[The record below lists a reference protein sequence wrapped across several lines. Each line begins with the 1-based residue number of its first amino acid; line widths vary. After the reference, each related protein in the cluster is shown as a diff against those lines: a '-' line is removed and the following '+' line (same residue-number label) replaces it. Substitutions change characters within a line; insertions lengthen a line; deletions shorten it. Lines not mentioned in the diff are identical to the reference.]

1 MSKKSVQL
9 MLLMLVILAFT
20 FNGGLQAG
28 EIVYSDD
35 IRENVVNKEVL
46 VKTAD
51 NVIVMVDSSSSMA
64 AINKTYKKPYY
75 ELEKEA
81 LKTGFGRLPD
91 LGYNVGIYK
100 FTPWEALYPVQKFDA
115 AGVTEALNKLPAEPA
130 GKTPLV
136 KSLNELDSVLKDLS
150 GKTVVYIFSDGG
162 YDQVAGTKT
171 PGDKTTELAKKYD
184 VSFQVIDYSVQERDR
199 KTVDDMGRANM
210 SSRVIPFDSYV
221 TQPFYALGPLY
232 YTKWDTEVVTT
243 SEKKVAGYKINNIL
257 FEIDKSDLSSAA
269 QEELDGV
276 GKFLKE
282 KPEAFAA
289 LFGYTDDTGKAE
301 YNMELSRRRAEAVA
315 DYLQKNYE
323 LGSDRVVANWYGA
336 ENPIAGNDTTEGRA
350 QNRRV
355 EVSIG
360 GM

>member
-1 MSKKSVQL
+1 MYKKSVQS
-9 MLLMLVILAFT
+9 MLFT
-20 FNGGLQAG
+20 FAVMVFTVSGVVQAG
-28 EIVYSDD
+28 EIIYKDD
-35 IRENVVNKEVL
+35 ITENVVPKEVL

-51 NVIVMVDSSSSMA
+51 NVIVMVDSSESMS

-75 ELEKEA
+75 DLEKEA
-81 LKTGFGRLPD
+81 LVAGFDRLPD
-91 LGYNVGIYK
+91 LDYNVGVYK

-115 AGVTEALNKLPAEPA
+115 AAAKASLNKLPAEPA
-130 GKTPLV
+130 GRTPLV
-136 KSLNELDSVLKDLS
+136 QSLNELETVLKDLS

-162 YDQVAGTKT
+162 HDKTAGTT
-171 PGDKTTELAKKYD
+171 SPGDKTAELAKNYD
-184 VSFQVIDYSVQERDR
+184 VSFQVIDYAVQERDR

-210 SSRVIPFDSYV
+210 SSRVIPFDAYV

-243 SEKKVAGYKINNIL
+243 SEKKVSGYKVNNIL

-282 KPEAFAA
+282 KPEAFVA

-301 YNMELSRRRAEAVA
+301 YNVELSRRRAEAVA
-315 DYLQKNYE
+315 DYLQKKFE

-336 ENPIAGNDTTEGRA
+336 ENPIAGNDTAEGRA

-355 EVSIG
+355 EISIG

>member
-1 MSKKSVQL
+1 
-9 MLLMLVILAFT
+9 
-20 FNGGLQAG
+20 
-28 EIVYSDD
+28 
-35 IRENVVNKEVL
+35 
-46 VKTAD
+46 
-51 NVIVMVDSSSSMA
+51 MA

-81 LKTGFGRLPD
+81 LKTGMGRLPD
-91 LGYNVGIYK
+91 LGFNVGIYK
-100 FTPWEALYPVQKFDA
+100 FTPWEVLYPMQKFDA
-115 AGVTEALNKLPAEPA
+115 AAATEALNKLPAKPA

-136 KSLNELDSVLKDLS
+136 NSLNELETVLKGLS

-162 YDQVAGTKT
+162 HDKMAGTT
-171 PGDKTTELAKKYD
+171 SPGDKTAELAKKYD

-199 KTVDDMGRANM
+199 KTVDDMARANM
-210 SSRVIPFDSYV
+210 SSRKIPFDSYV

-243 SEKKVAGYKINNIL
+243 SEKKVSGYKVNNIL
-257 FEIDKSDLSSAA
+257 FEIDSNELSSTA

-282 KPEAFAA
+282 KPDAFVA

-301 YNMELSRRRAEAVA
+301 YNVELSRRRAEAAA

-336 ENPIAGNDTTEGRA
+336 ENPIAGNDTVEGRA